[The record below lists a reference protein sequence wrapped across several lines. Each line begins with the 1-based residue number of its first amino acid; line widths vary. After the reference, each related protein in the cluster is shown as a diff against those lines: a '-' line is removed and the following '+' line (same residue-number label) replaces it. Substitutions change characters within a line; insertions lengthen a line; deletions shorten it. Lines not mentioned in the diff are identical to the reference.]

1 MALQMLKFM
10 QNDIVLFA
18 AAETTATTEATAVAA
33 TAAALRA
40 ANTALELNERERQGL
55 LSQQQV

>member
-1 MALQMLKFM
+1 MLKFM